1 MTKHVNFAQIEKL
14 FKNEIKNE
22 IDDRD
27 KILLKKSCDYIND
40 NDEITQKYT
49 TINVKLFFFWTLW
62 QLIFIQKKTKK

>member
-1 MTKHVNFAQIEKL
+1 MTKHVDFAQIEKL

-27 KILLKKSCDYIND
+27 KVLLKKSCDYISD

-49 TINVKLFFFWTLW
+49 TINVKLLFFWTL
-62 QLIFIQKKTKK
+62 